1 MYQAL
6 YRKYRPKNFD
16 DVVGQEHIT
25 VTLKQEISSGRVG
38 HAYLF
43 TGSRGTGKTT
53 CSKIIAKAVNCPN
66 QQDGNPCGVC
76 DICKGIDDGS
86 ILDVTEIDAASN
98 NGVDNIRQLRE
109 EANFTPAVTKY
120 RVYIIDETHMLSVGA
135 FNALLKIMEEPPE
148 HVIFILATTEVHKI
162 PATILSRCQRFDFRR
177 IDPKVIAERV
187 KYVCQQE
194 NILIDEDAASLIARL
209 AEGGMRDA
217 LSLLDVCRSNARN
230 PEDQREHITA
240 EHVRSSAGLAMSD
253 CLFSIADAVLKQD
266 VPAILK
272 EIDTMFLNSID
283 FEKMCVQLIS
293 HYRGLM
299 MAKALKSPADFVPGL
314 SQDIQALTE
323 QASRYSMGQILYSLT
338 VLQDTLSRMSKTSQ
352 TRTELEMA
360 VIKLSNPS
368 LDRSVDAILARLS
381 KLENQLKSG
390 MVSIASSAAQTAQ
403 MPVEKPSADTVNQT
417 TQPVAAPGVT
427 PTAPSIDI
435 QPLPSPSK
443 KEVSIFEEWPQ
454 VLDALR
460 HTNNALHG
468 ALINTT
474 AYRYQEIIL
483 IDCDNPL
490 FLEMIRTN
498 EYAKKSIHQALIAG
512 SGRDW
517 RIGPFKKDQYEAKKD
532 DPLEDILSTAQNLG
546 VDISIEN

>member
-16 DVVGQEHIT
+16 EVVGQEHIT
-25 VTLKQEISSGRVG
+25 DTLKQEISSGRVG

-43 TGSRGTGKTT
+43 TGSRGTGKTS

-66 QQDGNPCGVC
+66 QHDGNPCGVC

-177 IDPKVIAERV
+177 ISPQVIAQRIL
-187 KYVCQQE
+187 YVCKQE
-194 NILIDEDAASLIARL
+194 NIIIDEDAAALIARL
-209 AEGGMRDA
+209 CEGGMRDA

-230 PEDQREHITA
+230 TKDAAEHITV

-253 CLFSIADAVLKQD
+253 SLFTIADAVLRQD
-266 VPAILK
+266 VPTILK
-272 EIDTMFLNSID
+272 EIETMFLNSID

-299 MAKALKSPADFVPGL
+299 MAKSIKSPEEFVPGL
-314 SQDIQALTE
+314 PQDTKALAE
-323 QASRYSMGQILYSLT
+323 QASRYSMTQILYSLT
-338 VLQDTLSRMSKTSQ
+338 VLQDALSRMSKTSQ

-360 VIKLSNPS
+360 VIKLTNPS
-368 LDRSVDAILARLS
+368 LDRSVDAILARLT
-381 KLENQLKSG
+381 KLENQLKNGAVPVAPST
-390 MVSIASSAAQTAQ
+390 SAASSAPT
-403 MPVEKPSADTVNQT
+403 PISSPSVCVNQ
-417 TQPVAAPGVT
+417 
-427 PTAPSIDI
+427 
-435 QPLPSPSK
+435 PLNPPKEDVKIAPSK
-443 KEVSIFEEWPQ
+443 KEVVPFDEWSQ
-454 VLDALR
+454 VLDTLR
-460 HTNNALHG
+460 HTNTALHG
-468 ALINTT
+468 LLVNTD

-483 IDCDNPL
+483 IDCDDPF

-498 EYAKKSIHQALIAG
+498 EYAKKSIHQALITA
-512 SGRDW
+512 SGRDF
-517 RIGPFKKDQYEAKKD
+517 RIGPFKRDQYQTAKKD
-532 DPLEDILSTAQNLG
+532 DPMEDILSSAQKLG